1 MAGFKSGGFNS
12 RAPTLPSIPRHE
24 AKICR
29 LYMVALHNLTI
40 LVVLTRLDV
49 NDIHG
54 QNNINHNEIR
64 ALLSLEVQECNHSDI
79 VWLLYINSNLEIG
92 KYQSS

>member
-1 MAGFKSGGFNS
+1 
-12 RAPTLPSIPRHE
+12 
-24 AKICR
+24 
-29 LYMVALHNLTI
+29 MVALHNLTI

>member
-1 MAGFKSGGFNS
+1 
-12 RAPTLPSIPRHE
+12 
-24 AKICR
+24 
-29 LYMVALHNLTI
+29 MVALHNLTI

-64 ALLSLEVQECNHSDI
+64 ALLSLEVHECNHSDI
-79 VWLLYINSNLEIG
+79 VWLLYINSNLKIG